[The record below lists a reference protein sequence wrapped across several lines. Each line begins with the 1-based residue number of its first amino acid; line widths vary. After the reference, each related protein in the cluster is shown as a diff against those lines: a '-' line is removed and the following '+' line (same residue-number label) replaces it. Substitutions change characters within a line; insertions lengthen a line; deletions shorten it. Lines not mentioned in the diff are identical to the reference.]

1 MLIFFG
7 FLAVQ
12 PHSLELMLRGVFPGA
27 HVAEAIPRVYG
38 AYLFVADI
46 MGFLVLAGLGYA
58 LYRRLVTGEFTSPTA
73 GTPVDHSLR

>member
-1 MLIFFG
+1 MFFG

-27 HVAEAIPRVYG
+27 HVAEAIPRVFG

-46 MGFLVLAGLGYA
+46 LV
-58 LYRRLVTGEFTSPTA
+58 SW
-73 GTPVDHSLR
+73 S